1 MFELLL
7 YIVFPILCIV
17 IAYICERNN
26 VIIIKF
32 IRKWLDKAGILRGE
46 NRAIYLDDD

>member
-1 MFELLL
+1 M
-7 YIVFPILCIV
+7 YILTPIIFIL
-17 IAYICERNN
+17 IAYVCERNN